1 SRGRVQHH
9 DTTLILNREATT
21 VAGRAK
27 GALHLEQHLPTLLNG
42 VTLGAIVHPED
53 GARFGARLAS
63 HGLTLHAN
71 TDLRQDH
78 MVTAAYSNRHL
89 HARLEWNTSKAQP
102 FTARLTTF
110 GAPVRFTY
118 RAHFGQPDATHHLRA
133 AYSPPPDSANRT
145 RAS

>member
-1 SRGRVQHH
+1 
-9 DTTLILNREATT
+9 
-21 VAGRAK
+21 
-27 GALHLEQHLPTLLNG
+27 
-42 VTLGAIVHPED
+42 
-53 GARFGARLAS
+53 
-63 HGLTLHAN
+63 
-71 TDLRQDH
+71 

-89 HARLEWNTSKAQP
+89 HAGLEWNTSKAQP

-145 RAS
+145 RASFGVAMRGGALDSYTLELSASGRHLKWSS